1 MTPDQMAAQCIKAF
15 DAGQTVTL
23 THAKGQK
30 MPHGFPRG
38 ELLSESR
45 GVVNMAYKPGH
56 VLNWLRTNALIPP
69 LEAEQASRVGR

>member
-45 GVVNMAYKPGH
+45 GAVNMGYKPGH

-69 LEAEQASRVGR
+69 LEAQQPSRAGR